1 MASRDLNEGFNMYR
15 QLKLALLFLF
25 LGPMLL
31 NTFDVH
37 SQDVRSDGMIILK
50 SVPFEITLTGPQDA
64 QGSYVVRDASGKEL
78 LSGIV
83 HSGIDETIGV
93 TISQREQLPLVIT
106 IDQFE
111 FSFDRAFINGW
122 VSLAPPLIAITL
134 ALLFHEVITALLAGV
149 WLGAFIINGYNPFL
163 ALGRSVDSYIV
174 PALGDTSGKTQI
186 IVFSLMLGGL
196 VGIVSKNG
204 GTQGIVDKLKP
215 FANNRRRGSLATWFA
230 GLCIFFDDYANTLI
244 VGTTMRPITDNLKIS
259 REKLAYIVDSTAA
272 PVAALVPISTW
283 VGYEIGLI
291 GDGLRIAANVPE
303 QGTQL
308 AQTLAT
314 ISPFSVFISTI
325 PYMFYPILAL
335 TMVFLVSY
343 MDRDLGPMVQ
353 AEKRAVDSP
362 QTPGITNTDSIDT
375 VISTQKPG
383 RTIIPAW
390 CNAVMPI
397 GTVIFVV
404 VIGLYLSG
412 VSETRPEASLIEIL
426 GAADIYGCLLWGSTA
441 GVLVAVLLSV
451 AQNILTLRA
460 TMEAW
465 VDGLKSMMNAM
476 VILILAWSLG
486 QVTEDLG
493 TANYLS
499 QILTGSLPVQILPA
513 LVFFTA
519 AAMAFATGTS
529 WATMAILVP
538 LVIPLTVSLG
548 GAIGFGDGEYSILLS
563 TISSVLAGAIFGD
576 HCSPISDTT
585 VLSSTASEC
594 DHVDHVRTQMPY
606 ALIVG
611 VISIVFGSIGTAY
624 GLPVWAA
631 LLIGIVLLIGVLK
644 IFGTTGLTEEIN

>member
-1 MASRDLNEGFNMYR
+1 MYR
-15 QLKLALLFLF
+15 QLRLGLLFLL
-25 LGPMLL
+25 LGPMIP

-37 SQDVRSDGMIILK
+37 SQDVRSDQMIILK
-50 SVPFEITLTGPQDA
+50 SVPFEITLSGPPDT
-64 QGSYVVRDASGKEL
+64 QGSYVVEDASGREL

-83 HSGIDETIGV
+83 DAGIDETISLA
-93 TISQREQLPLVIT
+93 ISQREQLPLIIT
-106 IDQFE
+106 IDRSE
-111 FSFDRAFINGW
+111 FSFGRVFINGW
-122 VSLAPPLIAITL
+122 ISLAPPLIAITL

-163 ALGRSVDSYIV
+163 ALSRSVDSYVV

-303 QGTQL
+303 EGTQL

-335 TMVFLVSY
+335 TMVFLVSF

-353 AEKRAVDSP
+353 AEKKAIEGLG
-362 QTPGITNTDSIDT
+362 TPGTTSSDSFET
-375 VISTQKPG
+375 SVSTQKSQ
-383 RTIIPAW
+383 RTVIPAW
-390 CNAVMPI
+390 CNAIMPI

-404 VIGLYLSG
+404 VTGLYLSG
-412 VSETRPEASLIEIL
+412 VSETGPEASLIEIL
-426 GAADIYGCLLWGSTA
+426 GAADIYGCLLWGSTT

-451 AQNILTLRA
+451 VQRILTLRE

-465 VDGLKSMMNAM
+465 VEGLKSMMNAM

-499 QILTGSLPVQILPA
+499 QMLMGSLPVQVLPA

-529 WATMAILVP
+529 WATMAILIP

-548 GAIGFGDGEYSILLS
+548 GAIGFGDGGYSILLS
-563 TISSVLAGAIFGD
+563 TTSSVLAGAIFGD

-606 ALIVG
+606 ALVVG

-631 LLIGIVLLIGVLK
+631 LLIGVLLLISILK
-644 IFGTTGLTEEIN
+644 VFGKTGLTVQIN